1 MYDEAV
7 DKFEKKNYGKMKEVE
22 IELKK
27 LERLGHKMTGR
38 LFKQEGKVEVYGI
51 FLLVSGFIEISYCN
65 QFSIPKLGRKKMIL
79 NLLKNAKVCWA

>member
-1 MYDEAV
+1 LYDEAV

-38 LFKQEGKVEVYGI
+38 LFQQEGKVEVSGI
-51 FLLVSGFIEISYCN
+51 FLLVNGFI
-65 QFSIPKLGRKKMIL
+65 
-79 NLLKNAKVCWA
+79 